1 MPEVGDAH
9 GDHDAGLPDQE
20 VEKPEK
26 PGFAASGEVE
36 VPALTEKPGFLS
48 IVIPAYNEESSI
60 ADTVER
66 VLAMAPDLA
75 ALGIEGPQVI
85 VVDDGSQDR
94 TAEIV
99 ARMGN
104 RVRLVRHE
112 HNRGYGAALKTGFRH
127 ASGNLLGFLDA
138 DGTYPPEYFPQ
149 LCQAALEGAELVI
162 GSRMSGTQSRM
173 PLVRRLGNALFAGL
187 VTLVGGL
194 RVRDSATGMR
204 VLRREVLVR
213 LYPLPDGL
221 HFTPTQSLRAIHEHL
236 RIVELPIPY
245 HERAGRSKLSVWR
258 DGMRFLW
265 AIIWTALSYNPV
277 RIFGGLGLLALAA
290 ALGLSGW
297 FVALRIAGVTT
308 FNPWRVAALY
318 GALVLGVCGVSLFTL
333 GSTFNYLISLFY
345 QRPIRQGLFGRPI
358 LSPWLDRQFGW
369 MGVLAVLV
377 GTAVGVTS
385 LVLGAG
391 GWEIARLWLYLLGSA
406 LFILMGMQLVV
417 SWIVMRVLEEISQRE
432 PQTNRDMWG
441 G

>member
-1 MPEVGDAH
+1 M
-9 GDHDAGLPDQE
+9 
-20 VEKPEK
+20 
-26 PGFAASGEVE
+26 
-36 VPALTEKPGFLS
+36 S
-48 IVIPAYNEESSI
+48 IVIPAYNEELSI

-66 VLAMAPDLA
+66 VLAIAPDLA
-75 ALGIEGPQVI
+75 ALGIGGPEVI

-94 TAEIV
+94 TADIV
-99 ARMGN
+99 ARMENG
-104 RVRLVRHE
+104 VRLVRHDR
-112 HNRGYGAALKTGFRH
+112 NQGYGAALKTGFRH

-162 GSRMSGTQSRM
+162 GSRMSGAESHM
-173 PLVRRLGNALFAGL
+173 PLVRRVGNTLFAGL

-204 VLRREVLVR
+204 VLRREVLIR

-236 RIVELPIPY
+236 RIIESPIPY
-245 HERAGRSKLSVWR
+245 HERAGRSKLSIWR
-258 DGMRFLW
+258 DGTRFLW
-265 AIIWTALSYNPV
+265 SIVWTALSYNPV
-277 RIFGGLGLLALAA
+277 RIFGGLGLLALSA

-358 LSPWLDRQFGW
+358 LSPWLDRQLGW
-369 MGVLAVLV
+369 MGLLAVMV
-377 GTAVGVTS
+377 GIAVGATS

-391 GWEIARLWLYLLGSA
+391 GWEIDRLWLYLLGSA

-432 PQTNRDMWG
+432 PQANRDMWG